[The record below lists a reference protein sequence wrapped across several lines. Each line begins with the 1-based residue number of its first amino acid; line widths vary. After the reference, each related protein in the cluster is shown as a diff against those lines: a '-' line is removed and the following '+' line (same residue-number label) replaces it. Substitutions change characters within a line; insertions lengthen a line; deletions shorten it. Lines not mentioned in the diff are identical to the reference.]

1 MAVKEDIRVEIEVR
15 DVDTNDA
22 DEIEFAVD
30 TVEQCAASA
39 VASVNI
45 DMLSAENGTVIFE
58 VTGYFAEIGAFMR
71 RWESEL

>member
-1 MAVKEDIRVEIEVR
+1 MAISEDIRVEVEVQ
-15 DVDTNDA
+15 DIDTDDQ
-22 DEIEFAVD
+22 DEIAFALD

-39 VASVNI
+39 VAAVNI
-45 DMLSAENGTVIFE
+45 QMLEADAGTAVFE